1 MYDWMKVS
9 SLPGQKRTPFSPV
22 SFCGKT
28 NEAVFVTVMNLL
40 SVTAVALQA
49 VVAVG
54 SGDDLYVAG

>member
-1 MYDWMKVS
+1 M
-9 SLPGQKRTPFSPV
+9 

-54 SGDDLYVAG
+54 SGMTFTWQDKPQVAGAKRILSLSR